1 MATATCSDRD
11 GIIALLDEYE
21 AVQDKLAAVQLD
33 ALNTADMLTV
43 LARRENLARKAPVL
57 QHRLINRLAAEAT
70 AEELGAKLPRALAMR
85 LRISPADA
93 KRRVEEAADL
103 GPRIALTGEP
113 LEPLMPNVAR
123 GQAEGAIGAE
133 HIAKIRK
140 FFTQLPVSVD
150 FETKLSAER
159 ELARHAANLDPEAFR
174 KVADRLQ
181 AIIDQDGTYTD
192 ADRRRRRGVT
202 LGRQGADGMSPISG
216 QLTPEARAVL
226 EAIFAKL
233 SAPGMCNLD
242 DETPCVEGAPSD
254 AQVKGDL
261 RTPAQ
266 RNHDALLASGRI
278 TLSTGDLGQL
288 NGLPVTVVVSTTLK
302 DLESAAGQAVTAGG
316 SLLPMA
322 DVLRMASH
330 AHHYLAIF
338 DGKGI
343 PLHLGRSRRT
353 ASPGQRIV
361 LYSRDR
367 GCTAPGCTAP
377 AYQCQVH
384 HAARDWIDGGNTNI
398 EELTLACGS
407 DNRKVKPGGFQTRI
421 RADGRCEWIPPPHL
435 DDGSPR
441 VNDYHHPEN
450 LMAPDS
456 EADPDG

>member
-1 MATATCSDRD
+1 MAVHVASDRD
-11 GIIALLDEYE
+11 GILSLLDEYE
-21 AVQDKLAAVQLD
+21 AVQDKLAAVSLD
-33 ALNTADMLTV
+33 ALSPADMLAV
-43 LARRENLARKAPVL
+43 LARRETLARKAPVL
-57 QHRLINRLAAEAT
+57 QHRLLNRLAAGAT

-103 GPRIALTGEP
+103 GPRVALTGEP

-174 KVADRLQ
+174 KVADRLL
-181 AIIDQDGTYTD
+181 ALIDQDGTYTD

-216 QLTPEARAVL
+216 QLTPEARAVF

-233 SAPGMCNLD
+233 AAPGMCNLD

-261 RTPAQ
+261 RTAAQ
-266 RNHDALLASGRI
+266 RNHDALLAAGRI
-278 TLSTGDLGQL
+278 VLSTGDLGQL
-288 NGLPVTVVVSTTLK
+288 NGLPVTVIVSTTLK
-302 DLESAAGQAVTAGG
+302 ELTAATGHAVTAGG

-322 DVLRMASH
+322 DVLRMACH
-330 AHHYLAIF
+330 AYHYLVVF
-338 DGKGI
+338 DGKGV
-343 PLHLGRSRRT
+343 PLHLGRGRRT

-361 LYSRDR
+361 LYAQDR

-384 HAARDWIDGGNTNI
+384 HAERDWVDGGQTDI
-398 EELTLACGS
+398 DDLTLACGT
-407 DNRKVKPGGFQTRI
+407 DNRKVKPGGWQTRMR

-435 DDGSPR
+435 DDGSTR
-441 VNDYHHPEN
+441 VNEYHHPEN
-450 LMAPDS
+450 IMAPK
-456 EADPDG
+456 PDEDA